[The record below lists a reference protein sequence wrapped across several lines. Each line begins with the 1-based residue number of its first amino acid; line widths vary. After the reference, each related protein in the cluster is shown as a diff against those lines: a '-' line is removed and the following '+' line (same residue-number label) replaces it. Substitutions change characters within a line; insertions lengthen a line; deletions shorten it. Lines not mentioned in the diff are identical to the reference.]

1 MVSNSKLDHILDRY
15 LDDLQNGRA
24 CSRKELLAQ
33 HPDLADELAEY
44 LDGIEMVS
52 GLGVGS
58 DLIPQRLGD
67 FEIIRP
73 IGRGAMGVVYLA
85 NQISLKRPVALKVL
99 RYSVT
104 GKQATARFER
114 EAELVATLQHP
125 NIVPIYATG
134 KHDNHHF
141 LAMQLIDG
149 PSLSQWSA
157 AEDADRDPITIAKWG
172 AEVARALAHAHQRDV
187 IHRDVKPSNLLQDE
201 EQKIWLTDFGL
212 ARRFDDLRMSMTG
225 AMLGT
230 PNYMSPEQA
239 SPSRHPIDHRTDVY
253 SLGATLF
260 ELLTGRCVFLAE
272 TPHAVL
278 AQVLAEEAPPL
289 RELLPDASRDLET
302 ILMKCLEKEPRDRYQ
317 TAELLADD
325 LEAFAEG
332 RSIKARRPSIIEQAV
347 RWKRHNKKAVSWA
360 LTAATTAVVALVASV
375 ALWFGWTNSQLG
387 ELKIQSNEGPIVGR
401 LIDAKGEP
409 TPVFTIPTEQP
420 MPIRDGRYT
429 LQTWASGKWA

>member
-1 MVSNSKLDHILDRY
+1 MLFMTDDSTNLPSNNDLSALRETSTMSPNMRLEKILDQY
-15 LDDLQNGRA
+15 LNDLQNGRA
-24 CSRKELLAQ
+24 CSRDELLGQ

-58 DLIPQRLGD
+58 DLVPQRLGD

-114 EAELVATLQHP
+114 EAELVATLQHAH
-125 NIVPIYATG
+125 IVPIYATG

-149 PSLSQWSA
+149 PSLSQWST
-157 AEDADRDPITIAKWG
+157 AEEADREPTTLAAWA

-187 IHRDVKPSNLLQDE
+187 IHRDVKPSNLLQDKD
-201 EQKIWLTDFGL
+201 QKVWLTDFGL

-239 SPSRHPIDHRTDVY
+239 SPARYPIDHRTDIY

-278 AQVLAEEAPPL
+278 AQVLAEEPPLL

-302 ILMKCLEKEPRDRYQ
+302 ILMKCLEKEPAGRYQ
-317 TAELLADD
+317 TADQLADD
-325 LEAFAEG
+325 LEAFAQG
-332 RSIKARRPSIIEQAV
+332 RSIKARRPKHHRASNPLE
-347 RWKRHNKKAVSWA
+347 
-360 LTAATTAVVALVASV
+360 TTQPKSG
-375 ALWFGWTNSQLG
+375 F
-387 ELKIQSNEGPIVGR
+387 VGS
-401 LIDAKGEP
+401 DCGSDG
-409 TPVFTIPTEQP
+409 
-420 MPIRDGRYT
+420 RDGVGDFRGVVDRMAKFPVG
-429 LQTWASGKWA
+429 QFENQFG